1 MWYIRVTLI
10 RLHTGELFKVYR
22 LISRI
27 SLVEIE
33 FNFVSQHLPDDSDEL
48 AGTMPKSIVMRPA
61 LGHLSIVV
69 SFEGPVVFN
78 NIVSCIH
85 ECISKGFGSTL

>member
-1 MWYIRVTLI
+1 MWYKRVTLI
-10 RLHTGELFKVYR
+10 RLHIGELFKVYR
-22 LISRI
+22 FISRI

-69 SFEGPVVFN
+69 SFEDPVVLTTL
-78 NIVSCIH
+78 CQ
-85 ECISKGFGSTL
+85 GSSMTVTS